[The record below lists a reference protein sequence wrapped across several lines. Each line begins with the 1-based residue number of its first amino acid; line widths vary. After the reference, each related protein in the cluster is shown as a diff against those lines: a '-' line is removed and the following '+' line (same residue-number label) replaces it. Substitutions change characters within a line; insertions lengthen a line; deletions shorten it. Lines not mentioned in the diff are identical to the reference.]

1 MPNLN
6 LIFLSA
12 GFFQS
17 LIIIIMIMR
26 SRARMVSGLWLIA
39 FLIVITLQI
48 LLKGLSKIWVMDNF
62 PVFLSLIAYDL
73 PLLFGPLAFFYVRSS
88 TGSDKMSFRETFLFL
103 PFVVEA
109 TILLGFLAGVFSAA

>member
-17 LIIIIMIMR
+17 LIIIFMILR
-26 SRARMVSGLWLIA
+26 SRAKMVSGLWLIA
-39 FLIVITLQI
+39 FLIVVTLQI
-48 LLKGLSKIWVMDNF
+48 MLKGLSKIWLLDNT

-73 PLLFGPLAFFYVRSS
+73 PLLFGPLAFLYVRSA
-88 TGSDKMSFRETFLFL
+88 TGGKVNPRDMLLFV
-103 PFVVEA
+103 P
-109 TILLGFLAGVFSAA
+109 